1 MLKNVT
7 EKKNPTKS
15 HKNCDLKKTYKNS
28 QKFLEL
34 KKKIRS
40 W

>member
-15 HKNCDLKKTYKNS
+15 HKNCDLKKNI
-28 QKFLEL
+28 QKFPKVSRTE
-34 KKKIRS
+34 KKIRS
-40 W
+40 